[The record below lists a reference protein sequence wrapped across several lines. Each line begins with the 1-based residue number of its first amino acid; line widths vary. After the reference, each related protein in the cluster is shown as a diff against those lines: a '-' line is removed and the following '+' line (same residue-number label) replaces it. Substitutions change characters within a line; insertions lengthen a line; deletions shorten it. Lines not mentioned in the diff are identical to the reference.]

1 MIDNVKTN
9 KAEPK
14 ASAWRARHFVFL
26 AVVALFGNGLFI
38 YDNFS
43 QKTAE
48 IAALKSQNEY
58 VFFGRCVSSIDK
70 KNKLPAGMAKEIC
83 GSILKHA
90 MAFNEDPFKV
100 LAVMGVESNYRPSA
114 ISSAGAV
121 GLMQIIPSAW
131 AEKCGVEHYELWSLD
146 NNIRCGVLAL
156 DDYKKYGKYQLISYN
171 RGPGNVAA
179 DLMAGV
185 EPENGYTNRV
195 IRVYGEI

>member
-1 MIDNVKTN
+1 MIDNTKNTRQ
-9 KAEPK
+9 EPWL
-14 ASAWRARHFVFL
+14 ASIPRWVIILL
-26 AVVALFGNGLFI
+26 AVVGLAGNALFFYNG
-38 YDNFS
+38 S
-43 QKTAE
+43 EQKNAE

-58 VFFGRCVSSIDK
+58 VFFGRCTASIDK

-114 ISSAGAV
+114 ISSSGAV

-131 AEKCGVEHYELWSLD
+131 AEKCGVEHYELWVPD
-146 NNIRCGVLAL
+146 RNIRCGVLAL
-156 DDYKKYGKYQLISYN
+156 NEYKKYGKYQLISYN

-179 DLMAGV
+179 DLQAGV
-185 EPENGYTNRV
+185 EPENGYTHRV
-195 IRVYGEI
+195 RRVYGEI